1 MKRLYYEPY
10 YIKDDEAGCSDHSND
25 FVHAATQSDDDF
37 IVSDDEPVPNLEES
51 SEESFVN
58 NDFSTE
64 SLDESQK
71 MNFLFDD
78 ESDGDN
84 FYLYGSD
91 IEGCQKSEI
100 DKPQMENI
108 QIDNPQI
115 ENQQIENSKI
125 EIQQIENPQI
135 ENPQIKKLKSR
146 RIIEKSDSE
155 SESFDIVSDSMFE
168 IGNSQLI
175 DAESSFIPVHT
186 KNTELIENLK
196 LVTKIGWVKRG
207 PGPLWM

>member
-37 IVSDDEPVPNLEES
+37 IVSDDEPVPNLEEL
-51 SEESFVN
+51 SEESFIN

-84 FYLYGSD
+84 YYLYGSD

-115 ENQQIENSKI
+115 EIFHLKTHKLKI
-125 EIQQIENPQI
+125 NKLRTQKLKFN
-135 ENPQIKKLKSR
+135 KLRTHKLKTRKLKS
-146 RIIEKSDSE
+146 
-155 SESFDIVSDSMFE
+155 
-168 IGNSQLI
+168 
-175 DAESSFIPVHT
+175 
-186 KNTELIENLK
+186 
-196 LVTKIGWVKRG
+196 
-207 PGPLWM
+207 